1 MNKAFAL
8 LTLTIFLLTFT
19 KSWAQADDVRTVAAL
34 AKQAKNNGEN
44 AKAITFYEE
53 LVKLSNSDTYYYDL
67 LDLYLT
73 EKDYSS
79 AEKMVKKRIRQF
91 SNRPEFLVDKGHV
104 YFVQKEERDAN
115 KSFDDAVDY
124 ALKNSQA
131 TRSVANQFNKYQYYS
146 FSEEIYVK
154 ARKAFRNDR
163 LYQFE
168 LANIYGRLGKTN
180 EMMEEYLTILGGN
193 RSYLQTIQNL
203 FSRVLNP
210 DTDGTQKDN
219 LKEMLLRRIQKEP
232 NQEVFSEMLI
242 WLYIQDKNFTGAF
255 IQAKA
260 LDRKNAEQ
268 GRRVYDL
275 GNLALLNDELSTAE
289 KSFNYV
295 IELKDSPYYFQSKMK
310 LVEVLK
316 EKVIGKKDYTNED
329 LRNLER
335 AYQST
340 IEELGKSALT
350 TPLIRGL
357 AELNGYYLDSVQNGI
372 AILTEVINLQGISN
386 FDKAEAKIELADLY
400 LLNDEIWESSLLYS
414 QVEKEFKYDRLGEVA
429 KYKNAKVAFYTGDF
443 YWAQAQ
449 LDVLKG
455 STSKLIS
462 NDAMDLSLLIT
473 DNVGRDSIIEP
484 LQMFAVADL
493 LIFKK
498 DFEKATVVLDSIPKF
513 FPFTT
518 LQDDILFAKYKMA
531 IQTRDYQKASGF
543 LKELIAGFAEDLL
556 GDNALFALAKLEE
569 EEFNNKEKAM
579 ELYKSLLTT
588 YPSSLF
594 VVEARKRFR
603 ALRGDKLEEEIN

>member
-1 MNKAFAL
+1 MNKAF
-8 LTLTIFLLTFT
+8 TLILFSLFLIANTA
-19 KSWAQADDVRTVAAL
+19 SWAQSNDLRTVAAL

-44 AKAITFYEE
+44 KKAITYYEE
-53 LVKLSNSDTYYYDL
+53 LVKQSRSDLYYYDL
-67 LDLYLT
+67 LDLYIT
-73 EKDYSS
+73 EIDFNS
-79 AEKMVKKRIRQF
+79 AEKIVKKRIRQF
-91 SNRPEFLVDKGHV
+91 PQRAEFLVDKGLI
-104 YFVQKEERDAN
+104 YSIQELEKDAE
-115 KSFDDAVDY
+115 KSFEKAVDM
-124 ALKNSQA
+124 ALKDERLI
-131 TRSVANQFNKYQYYS
+131 RSTANQFNKYKYYAY
-146 FSEEIYVK
+146 SEEIYLK
-154 ARKAFRNDR
+154 ARKSFRNDR

-168 LANIYGRLGKTN
+168 LANIYGWLGKPN
-180 EMMEEYLTILGGN
+180 EMMEEYLSILGGN
-193 RSYLQTIQNL
+193 RSYLQTIQNI
-203 FSRVLNP
+203 FSRLLNP
-210 DTDGTQKDN
+210 DPDGIQKEN
-219 LKEMLLRRIQKEP
+219 LKEMLLRRIQKGSS
-232 NQEVFSEMLI
+232 QEVFSEMLM

-268 GRRVYDL
+268 GRRLYDL
-275 GNLALLNDELSTAE
+275 GTLALSNDQLSTAE

-295 IELKDSPYYFQSKMK
+295 IELKDSPFYFQSKMK

-329 LRNLER
+329 LQNLKT

-340 IEELGKSALT
+340 ISELGKSALT
-350 TPLIRGL
+350 TPLFRGL
-357 AELNGYYLDSVQNGI
+357 AELNAYYLDSIPEGI
-372 AILTEVINLQGISN
+372 NILTEVINFQTISN
-386 FDKAEAKIELADLY
+386 LEKAETKIELADLY
-400 LLNDEIWESSLLYS
+400 LLNDEIWEASLVYS
-414 QVEKEFKYDRLGEVA
+414 QVEKEFKYDQLGEVA

-484 LQMFAVADL
+484 LQMFAIADL

-498 DFEKATVVLDSIPKF
+498 DFEKATVVLDSIPKY

-518 LQDDILFAKYKMA
+518 LQDDILFTKYKMS
-531 IQTRDYQKASGF
+531 IQKREYNEAAAF
-543 LKELIAGFAEDLL
+543 LKELIAGYAEDLL
-556 GDNALFALAKLEE
+556 GDDALFALAKLEE
-569 EEFNNKEKAM
+569 EEFKNKEKAM

>member
-8 LTLTIFLLTFT
+8 ILFSLLLFANTA
-19 KSWAQADDVRTVAAL
+19 SWGQSNDLRTVLAL

-44 AKAITFYEE
+44 GKAITYYEE
-53 LVKLSNSDTYYYDL
+53 IVKKSGSDIYYYDL
-67 LDLYLT
+67 LELYIA
-73 EKDYSS
+73 ERDFNS
-79 AEKMVKKRIRQF
+79 AEKMVRKRIRQF
-91 SNRPEFLVDKGHV
+91 PKRAEFMVDHGHI
-104 YFVQKEERDAN
+104 YSVQELEKEAG
-115 KSFDDAVDY
+115 KSFDKAVQL
-124 ALKNSQA
+124 ALKDNRM
-131 TRSVANQFNKYQYYS
+131 TRPTANQFNKYKYYTY
-146 FSEEIYVK
+146 SEEIYLK
-154 ARKAFRNDR
+154 ARRSFRNDR

-168 LANIYGRLGKTN
+168 LANTYGWLGKTD
-180 EMMEEYLTILGGN
+180 EMMEEYLSILGGN
-193 RSYLQTIQNL
+193 RSYVQTIQNI
-203 FSRVLNP
+203 FSRFLNP
-210 DTDGTQKDN
+210 DPDGIQKAK
-219 LKEMLLRRIQKEP
+219 LKEMLLRRIQKDP
-232 NQEVFSEMLI
+232 NEEVYLEMLI

-260 LDRKNAEQ
+260 LDRKNGEQ
-268 GRRVYDL
+268 GRGVYEL
-275 GNLALLNDELSTAE
+275 GNLALLNNELSTAE

-295 IELKDSPYYFQSKMK
+295 IELKDSPYYFESKMK

-316 EKVIGKKDYTNED
+316 EKVVGKKDYSKAD
-329 LRNLER
+329 LKNLES

-350 TPLIRGL
+350 TKLMRGL
-357 AELNGYYLDSVQNGI
+357 AELNGYYLDSIRNGI
-372 AILTEVINLQGISN
+372 KIIEELINLQGITN
-386 FDKAEAKIELADLY
+386 FVKAEAKIELADLY
-400 LLNDEIWESSLLYS
+400 LLNDEIWEASLFYS

-484 LQMFAVADL
+484 LQMYAVADL

-498 DFEKATVVLDSIPKF
+498 DFEKAKVVLDSIPKF

-518 LQDDILFAKYKMA
+518 LQDDILFAKYEMSMQK
-531 IQTRDYQKASGF
+531 RDYQKAAGF
-543 LKELIAGFAEDLL
+543 LKELIAGYAEDLL
-556 GDNALFALAKLEE
+556 GDDALFALAKLEE

-603 ALRGDKLEEEIN
+603 ALRGDKLEEKIN

>member
-1 MNKAFAL
+1 MNRAFAL
-8 LTLTIFLLTFT
+8 ILFSLLLIANTA
-19 KSWAQADDVRTVAAL
+19 SWGQSNDLRTVVAL

-44 AKAITFYEE
+44 EKAITYYEE
-53 LVKLSNSDTYYYDL
+53 LVKQSSSDAYYYDL
-67 LDLYLT
+67 LELYLA
-73 EKDYSS
+73 EKDFNS
-79 AEKMVKKRIRQF
+79 AEKMVRKRIRQYPQ
-91 SNRPEFLVDKGHV
+91 RAEFLVDQGHI
-104 YFVQKEERDAN
+104 YSVQELEKESG
-115 KSFDDAVDY
+115 KSFDKAVQL
-124 ALKNSQA
+124 ALKDNWT
-131 TRSVANQFNKYQYYS
+131 TRPAANQFNKYKYYTY
-146 FSEEIYVK
+146 SEEIYLK
-154 ARKAFRNDR
+154 ARRYFRNDR

-168 LANIYGRLGKTN
+168 LANTYGWLGKTD
-180 EMMEEYLTILGGN
+180 EMMEEYLSILGGN

-203 FSRVLNP
+203 LSRLLNQDP
-210 DTDGTQKDN
+210 DGVQKAK
-219 LKEMLLRRIQKEP
+219 LKEILLRRIQKEP
-232 NQEVFSEMLI
+232 NEEVYSEMLI

-260 LDRKNAEQ
+260 LDRKNGEE
-268 GRRVYDL
+268 GRRVFDL
-275 GNLALLNDELSTAE
+275 GTLALLNDELSTAE

-295 IELKDSPYYFQSKMK
+295 IELKDSPYYFQSKMR

-316 EKVIGKKDYTNED
+316 EKIIGNKNYTKAD
-329 LRNLER
+329 LTSLEN

-340 IEELGKSALT
+340 IKELGKSELT
-350 TPLIRGL
+350 TILMSGL

-372 AILTEVINLQGISN
+372 TILTELINLQGISN

-400 LLNDEIWESSLLYS
+400 LLNDEIWEASLLYS

-429 KYKNAKVAFYTGDF
+429 KYKNAKIAFYTGDF

-498 DFEKATVVLDSIPKF
+498 DFEKATVLLDSIPKF

-518 LQDDILFAKYKMA
+518 LQDDILFAKYKMSV
-531 IQTRDYQKASGF
+531 QVSDYQKAAVF
-543 LKELIAGFAEDLL
+543 LRELIAGYAEDLL
-556 GDNALFALAKLEE
+556 GDDALFALAKLEE

-603 ALRGDKLEEEIN
+603 ALRGDKIEQEIN

>member
-8 LTLTIFLLTFT
+8 FFTLLFLFSTAELC
-19 KSWAQADDVRTVAAL
+19 AQANDLRTVIAL
-34 AKQAKNNGEN
+34 AKQAKNKGEN
-44 AKAITFYEE
+44 TKAIGYYEDI
-53 LVKLSNSDTYYYDL
+53 LKKSNSDVYYYDL
-67 LDLYLT
+67 YELYLL
-73 EKDYSS
+73 EEDFNA
-79 AEKMVKKRIRQF
+79 AEKLVKKRIRHYPG
-91 SNRPEFLVDKGHV
+91 RAEFLVDKGNI
-104 YFVQKEERDAN
+104 FLVQKEEKDAE
-115 KSFDDAVDY
+115 KDLKKAIDA
-124 ALKNSQA
+124 ALEDSKI
-131 TRSVANQFNKYQYYS
+131 TRAVANQFNKYKLYS
-146 FSEEIYVK
+146 YSADVYLG

-168 LANIYGRLGKTN
+168 LANTYGRIGKTD

-193 RSYLQTIQNL
+193 RSYIQTIQNL
-203 FSRVLNP
+203 FSRVLDP
-210 DTDGTQKDN
+210 DGIQKEK
-219 LKEMLLRRIQKEP
+219 LKEMLLRRIQKNS

-242 WLYIQDKNFTGAF
+242 WLYIQDKNFNGAF

-260 LDRKNAEQ
+260 LDRKNGEQ
-268 GRRVYDL
+268 GKRVFDL
-275 GNLALLNDELSTAE
+275 GSLALSNDELGVAE

-295 IELKDSPYYFQSKMK
+295 IELKDSPHFLQAKMR
-310 LVEVLK
+310 LVDVLK
-316 EKVIGKKDYTNED
+316 QKVVSRKDFTSED
-329 LRNLER
+329 ILNLTS
-335 AYQST
+335 AYRST
-340 IEELGKSALT
+340 IEELGKSAYT
-350 TPLIRGL
+350 TPLMRGL
-357 AELNGYYLDSVQNGI
+357 AEIQAYYQDSVPNGI
-372 AILTEVINLQGISN
+372 ETLNEVINMRGLKGLE
-386 FDKAEAKIELADLY
+386 KAETKIELADLY
-400 LLNDEIWESSLLYS
+400 LLNDEIWEASLLYS

-484 LQMFAVADL
+484 LQMYAIADL

-498 DFEKATVVLDSIPKF
+498 DFDKAIVVLDSIPKF

-518 LQDDILFAKYKMA
+518 LKDDILYAKYKVSIEKKKYKEA
-531 IQTRDYQKASGF
+531 AGF
-543 LKELIAGFAEDLL
+543 LRNLLADYAEDLL
-556 GDNALFALAKLEE
+556 GDDALFALAKLEE
-569 EEFNNKEKAM
+569 EEFSNKEKAM

-588 YPSSLF
+588 YPASLF

>member
-1 MNKAFAL
+1 MNRAFAL
-8 LTLTIFLLTFT
+8 ILFSLLLIANTA
-19 KSWAQADDVRTVAAL
+19 SWGQSNDLRTVVAL

-44 AKAITFYEE
+44 EKAITYYEE
-53 LVKLSNSDTYYYDL
+53 LVKQSSSDAYYYDL
-67 LDLYLT
+67 LELYLA
-73 EKDYSS
+73 EKDFNS
-79 AEKMVKKRIRQF
+79 AEKMVRKRIRQYPQ
-91 SNRPEFLVDKGHV
+91 RAEFLVDQGHI
-104 YFVQKEERDAN
+104 YSVQEVEKEAG
-115 KSFDDAVDY
+115 KSFDKAVQL
-124 ALKNSQA
+124 ALKDNWT
-131 TRSVANQFNKYQYYS
+131 TRPAANQFNKYKYYTY
-146 FSEEIYVK
+146 SEEIYLK
-154 ARKAFRNDR
+154 ARRSFRNDR

-168 LANIYGRLGKTN
+168 LANTYGWLGKTD
-180 EMMEEYLTILGGN
+180 EMMEEYLSILGGN

-203 FSRVLNP
+203 LSRLLNP
-210 DTDGTQKDN
+210 DPDGVQKAK
-219 LKEMLLRRIQKEP
+219 LKEILLRRIQKEP
-232 NQEVFSEMLI
+232 NEEVYSEMLI

-260 LDRKNAEQ
+260 LDRKNGEE
-268 GRRVYDL
+268 GRRVFDL
-275 GNLALLNDELSTAE
+275 GTLALLNDELSTAE

-295 IELKDSPYYFQSKMK
+295 IELKDSPYYFQSKMR

-316 EKVIGKKDYTNED
+316 EKIIGNKNYTKAD
-329 LRNLER
+329 LTSLEN

-340 IEELGKSALT
+340 IKELGKSELT
-350 TPLIRGL
+350 TILMRGL

-372 AILTEVINLQGISN
+372 TILTELINLQGISN

-400 LLNDEIWESSLLYS
+400 LLNDEIWEASLLYS
-414 QVEKEFKYDRLGEVA
+414 QVEKEFKYDRLGEVV
-429 KYKNAKVAFYTGDF
+429 KYKNAKIAFYTGDF

-498 DFEKATVVLDSIPKF
+498 DFEKATVLLDSIPKF

-518 LQDDILFAKYKMA
+518 LQDDILFAKYKMSV
-531 IQTRDYQKASGF
+531 QVSDYQKAAVF
-543 LKELIAGFAEDLL
+543 LRELIAGYAEDLL
-556 GDNALFALAKLEE
+556 GDDALFALAKLEE

-603 ALRGDKLEEEIN
+603 ALRGDKIEQEIN

>member
-1 MNKAFAL
+1 MNKAFTLIFFSL
-8 LTLTIFLLTFT
+8 LLFANTA
-19 KSWAQADDVRTVAAL
+19 SWAQTNDLRTLAAL
-34 AKQAKNNGEN
+34 AKQAKNNGKN
-44 AKAITFYEE
+44 IKAISYYEE
-53 LVKLSNSDTYYYDL
+53 LLKKSSSDSYYYDL
-67 LDLYLT
+67 YELYLA

-79 AEKMVKKRIRQF
+79 AEKMVKRRVRQF
-91 SNRPEFLVDKGHV
+91 PQRAEFLVDKGHIS
-104 YFVQKEERDAN
+104 FVQKLEKDAD
-115 KSFDDAVDY
+115 KSFRKAVSV
-124 ALKNSQA
+124 ALKDNRL
-131 TRSVANQFNKYQYYS
+131 TNIIANQFNKYKHYTY
-146 FSEEIYVK
+146 SEEIYLR
-154 ARKAFRNDR
+154 ARKAFRNNR

-168 LANIYGRLGKTN
+168 LANTYSRLGKTD
-180 EMMEEYLTILGGN
+180 EMIEEYLTILGGN
-193 RSYLQTIQNL
+193 RSYIQTIQSL
-203 FSRVLNP
+203 FARLLNP
-210 DTDGTQKDN
+210 DPEGTQKN
-219 LKEMLLRRIQKEP
+219 KLKETLLRKIQKEP
-232 NQEVFSEMLI
+232 SKEVFSEMLI

-260 LDRKNAEQ
+260 LDRKNGEQ
-268 GRRVYDL
+268 GKRVYDL
-275 GNLALLNDELSTAE
+275 GILALSNKHLSTAE

-295 IELKDSPYYFQSKMK
+295 IGLKDSPYFLQSKMR

-316 EKVIGKKDYTNED
+316 QKVLGKKDYSNED
-329 LRNLER
+329 FKNLTI

-340 IEELGKSALT
+340 IYELGKSSLT
-350 TPLIRGL
+350 IPLIRGL
-357 AELNGYYLDSVQNGI
+357 AELQAYYLDSIPAGI
-372 AILTEVINLQGISN
+372 AMLTEVINMQGIKN
-386 FDKAEAKIELADLY
+386 QVKAETKIELADLY
-400 LLNDEIWESSLLYS
+400 LLNDEIWEASLLYS
-414 QVEKEFKYDRLGEVA
+414 QVEKEFKYDRLGEIA

-484 LQMFAVADL
+484 LQMYAIADL

-498 DFEKATVVLDSIPKF
+498 DFDKATIVLDSIPKF

-518 LQDDILFAKYKMA
+518 LQDDILFTKYKMSIEKREYTEA
-531 IQTRDYQKASGF
+531 AGF

-556 GDNALFALAKLEE
+556 GDDALFALAKLEE

-603 ALRGDKLEEEIN
+603 SLRGDKLDEEIN